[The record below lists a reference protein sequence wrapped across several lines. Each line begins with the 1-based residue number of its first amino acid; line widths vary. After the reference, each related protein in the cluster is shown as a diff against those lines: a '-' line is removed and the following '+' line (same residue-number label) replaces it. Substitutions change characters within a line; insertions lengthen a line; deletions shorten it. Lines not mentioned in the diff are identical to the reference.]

1 MSPRPRRV
9 VHVLGPSRGGI
20 RRHVRY
26 LATNPPSG
34 WATEAIAGPEDLA
47 PYFAGLPFVPT
58 STLGYLRPPAADL
71 LHVHGLTPGIAA
83 LRPARPPVV
92 LTLHMDLPVQGRTA
106 RWPILRALA
115 RPIVARADAVIAVSD
130 RIAARF
136 RRARSIPP
144 AVDPLPPPSRSREA
158 VRAELGASDDA
169 VVALALARLHPDKR
183 LDVFID
189 AVRRS
194 GAVGWIAGEG
204 PDRARLQEQAAGS
217 TVRLLGYRDDPADLI
232 EGADLVAMPSRGE
245 GYPIAVVEAITRGC
259 PVVAARVGAIAE
271 IVGGAGV
278 VVDPADGDAFAAA
291 LSELVRE
298 PDLLRRI
305 RDRAAVRSLPT
316 PQSLVGRVGAVYD
329 ELCP

>member
-1 MSPRPRRV
+1 MSSGPRRV
-9 VHVLGPSRGGI
+9 VHLLGPSRGGI

-26 LATNPPSG
+26 LAAHPPRG
-34 WATEAIAGPEDLA
+34 WVTEAIAGPEDLA
-47 PYFAGLPFVPT
+47 PYFTGLPFVPT
-58 STLGYLRPPAADL
+58 TGLGSLRPPAADL
-71 LHVHGLTPGIAA
+71 LHVHGLTPGTVA

-106 RWPILRALA
+106 RWPILRVAA
-115 RPIVARADAVIAVSD
+115 RPIIARADAVIAVSD

-158 VRAELGASDDA
+158 VRGEVGTPEDA

-204 PDRARLQEQAAGS
+204 PARARLEEMAAGAP
-217 TVRLLGYRDDPADLI
+217 VRFLGYRDDPADLL
-232 EGADLVAMPSRGE
+232 EAADLVAMPSRGE
-245 GYPIAVVEAITRGC
+245 GYPIAVVEAITGGR
-259 PVVAARVGAIAE
+259 PVLGADVGAISE
-271 IVGGAGV
+271 IVGDAGV
-278 VVDPADGDAFAAA
+278 VVDPDAADAFAAA
-291 LSELVRE
+291 LAELVRE
-298 PDLLRRI
+298 PDLLRRLQ
-305 RDRAAVRSLPT
+305 DRAAARSLPT
-316 PQSLVGRVGAVYD
+316 PGSLVARIGAVYD
-329 ELCP
+329 EVCP